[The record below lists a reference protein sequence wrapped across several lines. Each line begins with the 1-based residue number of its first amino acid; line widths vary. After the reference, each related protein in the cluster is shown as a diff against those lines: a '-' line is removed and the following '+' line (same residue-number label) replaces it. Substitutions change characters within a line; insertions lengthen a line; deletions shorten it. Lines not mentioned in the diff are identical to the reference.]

1 MAHLLSNIVSDRLT
15 RLNGATFQSL
25 CDEYL
30 CYKFYNHIR
39 VFDREGSQRVK
50 DKTIAGTPD
59 TLFILDD
66 DSVIYVETTTVDRG
80 IVEKLKSDIDACFDT
95 KKSVFDN
102 NDIRA
107 IYATTAILI
116 RSK

>member
-66 DSVIYVETTTVDRG
+66 DSDMLYIQKDHFIKT
-80 IVEKLKSDIDACFDT
+80 DT
-95 KKSVFDN
+95 YKGLSEENVQQ
-102 NDIRA
+102 A
-107 IYATTAILI
+107 IQILN
-116 RSK
+116 K